1 MLVDMTKVHVIGHR
15 RHLDEVV
22 ARLHALTVVHLIDV
36 TADHEVHLPPLG
48 VDDDQLAELHQA
60 RLLRA
65 RIDSMLALLPEPPP
79 VPSPAPPID
88 LAEISRELDAVG
100 PEIERLVIEL
110 EELTAEQENLP
121 RHIAALGRLLPLLPE
136 ATITEGY
143 ETSAL
148 LIDSRFPEVLAALDA
163 ELGDLLG
170 GNFEIISDQVDAD
183 TIGALVV
190 FPQRRSQDVASLL
203 GREQLSRVRLPQRF
217 SGLPFRRALAAMQR
231 RLDELPAELDDR
243 RDRIQRLVAPHGGW
257 VLASR
262 RLAARVDQLAAVRL
276 MGATSHTFVVCGWVP
291 TPRIAEVRA
300 ALAET
305 AGGSTVLVES
315 PPDQSDNP
323 PVLLDNP
330 PVARPFEFF
339 LRLLAIPV
347 YGGFDPTLLML
358 AFMPL
363 FIGIML
369 GDIAYGAA
377 VLLIAL
383 VVGRRFGA
391 RPGAVRD
398 VSRILVL
405 AAVWTMVWGV
415 IYGEFLGDLGHRL
428 FGLEPIWVNR
438 EEALEPLLVLSLGIG
453 AVHVSLG
460 VVLGIW
466 RAASTAQSSKLVER
480 IALLVALAGSF
491 LIVLAVVEQLPA
503 DFVTPGIAA
512 LVVGLV
518 VMMASGGAMG
528 MVMGPLELIG
538 ALGNVLSYLRI
549 AAIGLA
555 SVFLAKVA
563 NDLGATAPLW
573 LGILIGALFHTL
585 NLALGVFSPTIQAL
599 RLHYVEF
606 FSKFYEEGGEEFS
619 PFGAGSDT
627 GQPVVEATPTPDR
640 PLFDSDAQ
648 RPTTTITKDSDQP

>member
-15 RHLDEVV
+15 RHLDDVV
-22 ARLHALTVVHLIDV
+22 AQLHALNVVHLIDV

-48 VDDDQLAELHQA
+48 VDDEQLAELHRA

-65 RIDSMLALLPEPPP
+65 RIDSLLALLPEPPP
-79 VPSPAPPID
+79 VPSPSPQID
-88 LAEISRELDAVG
+88 LDEIGRELDAVG

-143 ETSAL
+143 ETSAV
-148 LIDSRFPEVLAALDA
+148 LIDSHFPEVLAALDA
-163 ELGDLLG
+163 ELGELLG
-170 GNFEIISDQVDAD
+170 GNFEIISDRVDPD
-183 TIGALVV
+183 TIGALIV

-217 SGLPFRRALAAMQR
+217 SGLPFRPALAAMER
-231 RLDELPAELDDR
+231 RLTELPADLEDR
-243 RDRIQRLVAPHGGW
+243 RERIRRLVAPHGHW
-257 VLASR
+257 VPASR
-262 RLAARVDQLAAVRL
+262 QLAARMDQLAAVRL
-276 MGATSHTFVVCGWVP
+276 MGATPHTFVVCGWVP
-291 TPRIAEVRA
+291 TPRMAEVRA
-300 ALAET
+300 ALAAT
-305 AGGSTVLVES
+305 GGGSTVLVES
-315 PPDQSDNP
+315 PPGRSDSP

-330 PVARPFEFF
+330 AVARPFEFF
-339 LRLLAIPV
+339 LRLLAIPE

-358 AFMPL
+358 VFMPL

-369 GDIAYGAA
+369 GDIVYGAA
-377 VLLIAL
+377 LLLISV
-383 VVGRRFGA
+383 VVGRRFRA

-398 VSRILVL
+398 ISRILVL
-405 AAVWTMVWGV
+405 AAVWSMVWGV
-415 IYGEFLGDLGHRL
+415 VYGEFLGDLGHRWL
-428 FGLEPIWVNR
+428 GLEPIWVNR

-453 AVHVSLG
+453 VVHVVLG
-460 VVLGIW
+460 VMLGIW
-466 RAASTAQSSKLVER
+466 RAASTGRSSQLVER

-491 LIVLAVVEQLPA
+491 LIVLAVAEQLPA
-503 DFVTPGIAA
+503 GFVTPGMVA

-606 FSKFYEEGGEEFS
+606 FSKFYEEGGEEFR
-619 PFGAGSDT
+619 PFGVDDGAEPPIE
-627 GQPVVEATPTPDR
+627 QFTPD
-640 PLFDSDAQ
+640 S
-648 RPTTTITKDSDQP
+648 